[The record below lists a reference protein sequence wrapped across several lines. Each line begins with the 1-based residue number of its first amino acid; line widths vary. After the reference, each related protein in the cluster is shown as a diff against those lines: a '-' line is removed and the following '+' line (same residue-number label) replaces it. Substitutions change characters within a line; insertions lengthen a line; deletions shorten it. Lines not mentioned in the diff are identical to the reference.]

1 VAGVDRWQ
9 ALTLKDPPP
18 IPVNHSSL
26 RSLAH
31 GDAYQALNRRFGMR
45 LSDGRPIGSPEVKV
59 KKTFRPDQSSSKAAA
74 KLGKQPGKQ
83 RRQKQRSQSRD

>member
-1 VAGVDRWQ
+1 MRVRAQ

-18 IPVNHSSL
+18 IPINHSFM

-45 LSDGRPIGSPEVKV
+45 LSDGRPIGSPEVTV
-59 KKTFRPDQSSSKAAA
+59 KRSFRPDESSSKAAA
-74 KLGKQPGKQ
+74 KLGKKPGKQ
-83 RRQKQRSQSRD
+83 RRQKQRSQSHS